1 MRLLTTEQ
9 VAERLGVKP
18 ATVYAYVSRGLLPS
32 RRNAAGKG
40 SLFDKADVDALI
52 AGRKRATPNIQT
64 GITLIRDGGLFYRGH
79 DAVELARTR
88 TYEEVAGLLWTSEPQ
103 ASPFRVDAGLRELA
117 ERVGALLPASARLA
131 DRLRVTVA
139 TIAAADPLRF
149 DTSPVAVVTTG
160 RTLIGTMV
168 AALPVRGQT
177 PASSGGVSRSFGSA
191 SVPSGAEPVPSEADM
206 APSGGEVALSGV
218 GAAASGAGAAV
229 SGVEAAVFGAGPVSS
244 GGEVALSEVGAAASG
259 AGAAVSGTGAAVF
272 GGELAPSGAGPAPL
286 AELLWPR
293 LTERPMS
300 EKDRRVLE
308 AALILLADH
317 DIAASTLAARVA
329 ASTRAHPYAVI
340 SAGLAALDGPLHGAA
355 SEHVYPLLA
364 RAVDGADPVA
374 IVSEHLRSG
383 GGIPG
388 FGHPLYPSGDPRATV
403 LLDLLGDH
411 PVREAAAGLADAVR
425 TRSGILPNIDLALAA
440 LTLRHDM
447 PADAGEAIF
456 AVARTA
462 GWLAHALEEY
472 ANRPAR
478 FRPTGQYSGLPPA
491 PL

>member
-1 MRLLTTEQ
+1 MGQFLTTEQ

-40 SLFDKADVDALI
+40 SLFAKADVDALI

-79 DAVELARTR
+79 DATALALDAS
-88 TYEEVAGLLWTSEPQ
+88 YEAVANLLWTGELHH
-103 ASPFRVDAGLRELA
+103 APFPVHAGFVTLA
-117 ERVGALLPASARLA
+117 TRVGALLPDSARLA

-139 TIAAADPLRF
+139 TLAAADPLRF
-149 DTSPVAVVTTG
+149 DTDPAAVLTTG
-160 RTLIGTMV
+160 RTLTATMV
-168 AALPVRGQT
+168 AALPLATEPPAAHSAGIPPATEPSAGLPPGAEVSPQ
-177 PASSGGVSRSFGSA
+177 PAASSARMLAGERSSDSPSA
-191 SVPSGAEPVPSEADM
+191 ER
-206 APSGGEVALSGV
+206 
-218 GAAASGAGAAV
+218 AAV
-229 SGVEAAVFGAGPVSS
+229 DGEPTVSI
-244 GGEVALSEVGAAASG
+244 G
-259 AGAAVSGTGAAVF
+259 
-272 GGELAPSGAGPAPL
+272 
-286 AELLWPR
+286 ELLWPR
-293 LTERPMS
+293 LTRQPAS
-300 EKDRRVLE
+300 ENGRRALE
-308 AALILLADH
+308 AALVLLADH

-329 ASTRAHPYAVI
+329 ASTRAHPYAVV

-355 SEHVYPLLA
+355 SEQVHPLLTRVLA
-364 RAVDGADPVA
+364 GEDPVA
-374 IVSEHLRSG
+374 VVSEYLRVS

-403 LLDLLGDH
+403 LFDLLGDH
-411 PVREAAAGLADAVR
+411 PVHEAATSLAGAVR

-440 LTLRHDM
+440 LTVRHAM

-478 FRPTGQYSGLPPA
+478 FRPSGQYSGRPPA
-491 PL
+491 